1 MKDIND
7 ETPKFSADSY
17 VAKVALD
24 KEVGAQVLLVT
35 ATDLDSGDN
44 GRVVYNITSGN
55 DEGAFEVD
63 ADTGAIKLKKSLTTV
78 SASQFQLTVEAEDKG
93 NPPRKTSAT
102 VKLNVFLPDGP
113 PKFVVKPVIEEVTEG
128 ITAGNRVMVVKAATS
143 EALTYEIISGNE
155 DGLFQIVPSTGEIR
169 VTRVLDYEEKKQHEL
184 EIRVMD
190 TRDRSDQVKLIL
202 NVKNINDN
210 KPQFPGEVGGLVER
224 KVDEDF
230 LTGDAVARLAAFDDD
245 DGDTISYTLSP
256 NAQSLFSVDSNG
268 VLIAKKPRKEIS
280 SPVQFDVT
288 AKDSGTPPLETKI
301 KAQLVFVTYRPNQ
314 QPVRVYVRE
323 DKEVGSVVATVPRYF
338 PGGTL
343 SIIFPQN
350 SNFTVDNS
358 GKVRMTTPFDFEQ
371 TQFYSLT
378 VREQEPAPGGRT
390 NDVDVEINVVDIND
404 NKPKMT
410 MLDFFGRVN
419 TNSRPGASA
428 YQLKAEDDD
437 GGLAGTVGY
446 QMVSKGTPF
455 GINPLTDI
463 VESTGILED
472 RGGYNVTLYPFD
484 FGIPRQFG
492 SPVYLDIKTV
502 NFKPRFSEAA
512 YKFEVFE
519 RAPPG
524 VIIGKVKATSVS
536 GARVGYSIVQGDLEK
551 KFRVDS
557 TGEIKLD
564 SLLDREKKALYNL
577 KVRAT
582 ELIPRGYSND
592 VEVDITVKN
601 ANEYYPS
608 FVKRVYEQ
616 SVNEGQG
623 AGFLVLR
630 VQANDCDCPGCNC
643 QLGLLTF
650 SLEGTSLFRID
661 PVTGDITVGPNPL
674 DYETEP
680 EHVFTVFVEDFG
692 EKKFK
697 SRAFVKITVQNQND
711 EDPRFRESDY
721 TIGIAEDAVTGKAL
735 AAILARDADGS
746 SLTYEIT
753 SGNSGGI
760 FQIGSSTGVL
770 SLQRTVKGSSQT
782 QYTLEV
788 RATDS
793 SNGRFDE
800 VRVVVNIEDSNDNR
814 PIFSNCPSPG
824 QVSVEENKNAGER
837 VFQITA
843 VDNDDRGRNREVEY
857 KLITGGNPK
866 FAIDNTTGVITT
878 LASLDREE
886 KAEHKL
892 IVQAEDGGHGRDEAE
907 RLLSYCIFDVKVG
920 DRNDNYPRFV
930 TPKYVASVWQ
940 GASIGTVVLTVKAED
955 VDGRGPNNEDNTEV
969 VYQLVNPDDKFRV
982 DSSSGQIITEADL
995 TSFNS
1000 KFQLRIQA
1008 TNKQPMTTS
1017 IQAPQSSTTTV
1028 EIKIVDLKPPKFK
1041 KAVYTANIAE
1051 DVKLDSYVATIQ
1063 AVSEVVRTNKISYSL
1078 VNYNQEGVQ
1087 KFKID
1092 PTSGNITTAS
1102 TLDYEQTKE
1111 YSLQFR
1117 ATETANN
1124 LDTTCEVRI
1133 QVTDVN
1139 DDTPTF
1145 QLEEYNARV
1154 PENAA
1159 SGFNAITIEADDRD
1173 TGKG

>member
-1 MKDIND
+1 M
-7 ETPKFSADSY
+7 
-17 VAKVALD
+17 
-24 KEVGAQVLLVT
+24 
-35 ATDLDSGDN
+35 
-44 GRVVYNITSGN
+44 
-55 DEGAFEVD
+55 
-63 ADTGAIKLKKSLTTV
+63 
-78 SASQFQLTVEAEDKG
+78 
-93 NPPRKTSAT
+93 
-102 VKLNVFLPDGP
+102 
-113 PKFVVKPVIEEVTEG
+113 
-128 ITAGNRVMVVKAATS
+128 
-143 EALTYEIISGNE
+143 
-155 DGLFQIVPSTGEIR
+155 
-169 VTRVLDYEEKKQHEL
+169 
-184 EIRVMD
+184 
-190 TRDRSDQVKLIL
+190 
-202 NVKNINDN
+202 
-210 KPQFPGEVGGLVER
+210 
-224 KVDEDF
+224 
-230 LTGDAVARLAAFDDD
+230 
-245 DGDTISYTLSP
+245 
-256 NAQSLFSVDSNG
+256 
-268 VLIAKKPRKEIS
+268 
-280 SPVQFDVT
+280 
-288 AKDSGTPPLETKI
+288 
-301 KAQLVFVTYRPNQ
+301 
-314 QPVRVYVRE
+314 
-323 DKEVGSVVATVPRYF
+323 
-338 PGGTL
+338 
-343 SIIFPQN
+343 
-350 SNFTVDNS
+350 
-358 GKVRMTTPFDFEQ
+358 
-371 TQFYSLT
+371 
-378 VREQEPAPGGRT
+378 
-390 NDVDVEINVVDIND
+390 
-404 NKPKMT
+404 
-410 MLDFFGRVN
+410 
-419 TNSRPGASA
+419 
-428 YQLKAEDDD
+428 
-437 GGLAGTVGY
+437 
-446 QMVSKGTPF
+446 
-455 GINPLTDI
+455 
-463 VESTGILED
+463 
-472 RGGYNVTLYPFD
+472 
-484 FGIPRQFG
+484 
-492 SPVYLDIKTV
+492 
-502 NFKPRFSEAA
+502 
-512 YKFEVFE
+512 
-519 RAPPG
+519 
-524 VIIGKVKATSVS
+524 
-536 GARVGYSIVQGDLEK
+536 
-551 KFRVDS
+551 
-557 TGEIKLD
+557 
-564 SLLDREKKALYNL
+564 
-577 KVRAT
+577 RAT

-592 VEVDITVKN
+592 VEVEITVKN

-616 SVNEGQG
+616 SVNEGEG
-623 AGFLVLR
+623 AGSLVLR
-630 VQANDCDCPGCNC
+630 VQATDCDCGGCNC

-661 PVTGDITVGPNPL
+661 PITGDITVGPDPL
-674 DYETEP
+674 DFETEP
-680 EHVFTVFVEDFG
+680 VHVFTVFVEDFG

-711 EDPRFRESDY
+711 EDPRFQESDY

-735 AAILARDADGS
+735 AAILARDADGN
-746 SLTYEIT
+746 SLTYSIT

-793 SNGRFDE
+793 SNGRYDE

-814 PIFSNCPSPG
+814 PIFRNCPSPG

-837 VFQITA
+837 VFQVTA
-843 VDNDDRGRNREVEY
+843 VDDYDRGRNREVEY
-857 KLITGGNPK
+857 KLITGGNAK

-955 VDGRGPNNEDNTEV
+955 VDGKGPNNEDNTEV

-982 DSSSGQIITEADL
+982 DPSSGQIITKADL
-995 TSFNS
+995 RSFNG

-1017 IQAPQSSTTTV
+1017 IQAPRTSTTTV
-1028 EIKIVDLKPPKFK
+1028 EIKIVNVKPPKFK

-1051 DVKLDSYVATIQ
+1051 DVKLDSYVATIR
-1063 AVSEVVRTNKISYSL
+1063 AVSEVDSTHKISYSL

-1124 LDTTCEVRI
+1124 LDTTCEVII

-1159 SGFNAITIEADDRD
+1159 SGFKAITIEADDRD

>member
-1 MKDIND
+1 M
-7 ETPKFSADSY
+7 
-17 VAKVALD
+17 
-24 KEVGAQVLLVT
+24 
-35 ATDLDSGDN
+35 
-44 GRVVYNITSGN
+44 
-55 DEGAFEVD
+55 
-63 ADTGAIKLKKSLTTV
+63 
-78 SASQFQLTVEAEDKG
+78 
-93 NPPRKTSAT
+93 
-102 VKLNVFLPDGP
+102 
-113 PKFVVKPVIEEVTEG
+113 
-128 ITAGNRVMVVKAATS
+128 
-143 EALTYEIISGNE
+143 
-155 DGLFQIVPSTGEIR
+155 
-169 VTRVLDYEEKKQHEL
+169 
-184 EIRVMD
+184 
-190 TRDRSDQVKLIL
+190 
-202 NVKNINDN
+202 
-210 KPQFPGEVGGLVER
+210 
-224 KVDEDF
+224 
-230 LTGDAVARLAAFDDD
+230 
-245 DGDTISYTLSP
+245 
-256 NAQSLFSVDSNG
+256 
-268 VLIAKKPRKEIS
+268 
-280 SPVQFDVT
+280 
-288 AKDSGTPPLETKI
+288 
-301 KAQLVFVTYRPNQ
+301 
-314 QPVRVYVRE
+314 
-323 DKEVGSVVATVPRYF
+323 
-338 PGGTL
+338 
-343 SIIFPQN
+343 
-350 SNFTVDNS
+350 
-358 GKVRMTTPFDFEQ
+358 
-371 TQFYSLT
+371 
-378 VREQEPAPGGRT
+378 
-390 NDVDVEINVVDIND
+390 
-404 NKPKMT
+404 
-410 MLDFFGRVN
+410 
-419 TNSRPGASA
+419 
-428 YQLKAEDDD
+428 
-437 GGLAGTVGY
+437 
-446 QMVSKGTPF
+446 
-455 GINPLTDI
+455 
-463 VESTGILED
+463 
-472 RGGYNVTLYPFD
+472 
-484 FGIPRQFG
+484 
-492 SPVYLDIKTV
+492 
-502 NFKPRFSEAA
+502 
-512 YKFEVFE
+512 
-519 RAPPG
+519 
-524 VIIGKVKATSVS
+524 
-536 GARVGYSIVQGDLEK
+536 
-551 KFRVDS
+551 
-557 TGEIKLD
+557 
-564 SLLDREKKALYNL
+564 
-577 KVRAT
+577 RAT

-592 VEVDITVKN
+592 VEVEVTVKN
-601 ANEYYPS
+601 ANEYYPY
-608 FVKRVYEQ
+608 FVQRVYEQ

-630 VQANDCDCPGCNC
+630 VQAKDCDCGGCNC

-680 EHVFTVFVEDFG
+680 VHVFTVFVEDFG

-697 SRAFVKITVQNQND
+697 SRAFVKITVQNRND
-711 EDPRFRESDY
+711 EDPRFQESDY

-735 AAILARDADGS
+735 AAILARDADGN
-746 SLTYEIT
+746 SLTYSIT

-793 SNGRFDE
+793 GTSRFDE

-814 PIFSNCPSPG
+814 PIFTNCPSPG
-824 QVSVEENKNAGER
+824 QVSVEENKNPGER
-837 VFQITA
+837 VFQVTA
-843 VDNDDRGRNREVEY
+843 VDSIDRGRNREVEY

-955 VDGRGPNNEDNTEV
+955 VDGKGPNNEDNTEV

-982 DSSSGQIITEADL
+982 DPSSGQIITKADL

-1017 IQAPQSSTTTV
+1017 IQAPRTSTTTV
-1028 EIKIVDLKPPKFK
+1028 EIKIVNVKPPKFK

-1051 DVKLDSYVATIQ
+1051 DVKLDSYVATIR
-1063 AVSEVVRTNKISYSL
+1063 AVSEVDSTHKISYSL

-1124 LDTTCEVRI
+1124 LDTTCEVII

-1159 SGFNAITIEADDRD
+1159 SGFKAITIEADDRD